1 MEDFDAEVESLE
13 SGNKRKNKPPPK
25 LQHYRES
32 LDRHRAHVLR
42 LETML
47 RLLDNDQLAID
58 ETLLETKDMLEDY
71 LDRNQV
77 WLLGMLC
84 RPCWGGAGGG

>member
-1 MEDFDAEVESLE
+1 MEDFEAEVESLE

-25 LQHYRES
+25 LVHYRES
-32 LDRHRAHVLR
+32 LDRHRKHVLR

-47 RLLDNDQLAID
+47 RLLDNDQLAVD
-58 ETLLETKDMLEDY
+58 DTLSETKDMLEDY

-77 WLLGMLC
+77 RGPGSGFRVVPLTF
-84 RPCWGGAGGG
+84 